1 MSETIDQNKI
11 NEDTQEE
18 NTMNENES
26 ETVIRGVVPIE
37 RIAQQLRV
45 TTRTIRRW
53 VKREQAGRKLSY
65 LPMPLPVNPD
75 DKPSDWYFR
84 DAEITFLVDCH
95 ALERAY
101 ARAYR

>member
-18 NTMNENES
+18 NTMNKNES
-26 ETVIRGVVPIE
+26 ATLIDVASIDRV
-37 RIAQQLRV
+37 AQTLRV
-45 TTRTIRRW
+45 TPRTIQRW
-53 VKREQAGRKLSY
+53 VAREYAGFKWNY
-65 LPMPLPVNPD
+65 LPMPLPLNPD

-84 DAEITFLVDCH
+84 DAEITYLVDCH
-95 ALERAY
+95 ALQRAY